1 MQIVLSYLKDIEKK
15 VKILFYTFLYSEF
28 VGVLED
34 IININK
40 TNVLFTLLYILFVP
54 AHIKSAQ
61 NKRNLNDNNHYV
73 CTAQPRTKD
82 TGQRS
87 TRQAYRKLAMT

>member
-1 MQIVLSYLKDIEKK
+1 MFSIEGALSH
-15 VKILFYTFLYSEF
+15 LFLHLVHRVYED
-28 VGVLED
+28 VLEE
-34 IININK
+34 IINK